1 MHGCTTTIDFVRPS
15 TLFYVE
21 RLEPSTL
28 PKSCATDCRRIDY
41 VTSDWRLH
49 TYTLYKGVE
58 VSQGGCFKAVCCGM
72 IWLDDSV
79 RIAQRA
85 LPMRNPGS

>member
-1 MHGCTTTIDFVRPS
+1 M
-15 TLFYVE
+15 
-21 RLEPSTL
+21 
-28 PKSCATDCRRIDY
+28 
-41 VTSDWRLH
+41 TSDWRLH